1 MLCTFALRFQDM
13 KQLFTENTGQKA
25 DFLEFLKTPR
35 RIVLTAHQNPDGDA
49 FGSILSLYGVLK
61 QMGHQVHA
69 ISPTDH
75 ADFLDWMPHTNEV
88 INFEDKLERGRAE
101 RIIREAELV
110 FCLDFSALDRLK
122 DMHTPVKESKARKV
136 MIDHHQQ
143 PESFADYT
151 YWNVKAAATC
161 ELIYC
166 LLEDLD
172 WLSYINTEVAT
183 CIYTGILTD
192 TGSFK
197 FDSTSKQVHRI
208 AGELIDKGINPNKI
222 SRKLFDQNS
231 FDRLKFM
238 GYALGEKLTYLP
250 EYRVAYFMFTAEE
263 QERFNLK
270 KGDTEGLVNYGLSIA
285 GVVMAAIFIE
295 KDNLVK
301 ISFRSVDDFSVAN
314 LAREYFEGGGH
325 KNAAGGRSFESL
337 HETVNRFLKLLP
349 EVKDSLLV
357 QPT

>member
-1 MLCTFALRFQDM
+1 M
-13 KQLFTENTGQKA
+13 KQLFTENAGQKA

-35 RIVLTAHQNPDGDA
+35 RIVVTAHQNPDGDA

-75 ADFLDWMPHTNEV
+75 ADFLSWMPHVEEV
-88 INFEDKLERGRAE
+88 INFEDKLDRGRCE
-101 RIIREAELV
+101 RLIREAELI

-122 DMHTPVKESKARKV
+122 DMHTPVRESLARKV

-143 PESFADYT
+143 PEDFADYV

-161 ELIYC
+161 ELIYG
-166 LLEDLD
+166 LIEDLE
-172 WLSYINTEVAT
+172 WLSFVNKEVAT

-208 AGELIDKGINPNKI
+208 AGELIDIGINPNKI
-222 SRKLFDQNS
+222 NRKLFDQNS

-238 GYALGEKLTYLP
+238 GYALSKKLTYLS
-250 EYRVAYFMFTAEE
+250 EYRVAYFVFNTEE
-263 QERFNLK
+263 QKRFNLK

-285 GVVMAAIFIE
+285 GVVMSAIFIE
-295 KDNLVK
+295 KENLIK
-301 ISFRSVDDFSVAN
+301 MSFRSVDDFSVAD
-314 LAREYFEGGGH
+314 LARDHFEGGGH
-325 KNAAGGRSFESL
+325 KNAAGGRSNLSL
-337 HETVNRFLKLLP
+337 EQTVNKFLGLLP
-349 EVKDSLLV
+349 ELKSDLLV